1 MANNPSSS
9 DICVRQGFHQANA
22 FSSCV
27 LDQSSLLHSM
37 TSSLAGM
44 PPNEA
49 EAEMHPARQ
58 DFPPQANYSGLKRS
72 PAPLSVRLRSKPS
85 KRLKGLPK
93 IEDEAELQPLTTHS
107 HPGTPPVLLRKKNLL
122 TVKPN
127 WSDSVR
133 RAKAEEWFNDNNKNV
148 FRAQNAVFP
157 DGRSCSSV
165 TVSNA
170 VLKSLR
176 RSTLLPPSATVVG
189 Y

>member
-1 MANNPSSS
+1 MATTPPPQTYVFGKDS
-9 DICVRQGFHQANA
+9 IKRTRFPL
-22 FSSCV
+22 CV
-27 LDQSSLLHSM
+27 LDQSSLLRSM
-37 TSSLAGM
+37 TSSLASM

-49 EAEMHPARQ
+49 EAEIHPARQ
-58 DFPPQANYSGLKRS
+58 DFPPQANHSGLKRS

-107 HPGTPPVLLRKKNLL
+107 HPVTGPVVLRKKNLL
-122 TVKPN
+122 NVKPN
-127 WSDSVR
+127 RSDSAR

-148 FRAQNAVFP
+148 SRAPNAVFP

-165 TVSNA
+165 TVRNA

-176 RSTLLPPSATVVG
+176 RSTLLPPSTIVVG